1 MRPTILCLILLSA
14 ACRVAPPALSDADRA
29 SIRAVTDSFVANA
42 RARRDSANAQLYM
55 ETATLMP
62 PNAGIAEGR
71 AAIRAWLAAFPP
83 MSDFTLT
90 PVEIDGRG
98 DLAYVR
104 GTYAM
109 TLVGPNGRPMGQDH
123 GKYLEVR
130 RRQPDGKW
138 LIVADIFN
146 SDLPATPTPSR

>member
-1 MRPTILCLILLSA
+1 MRPIVSCLILLFAAAAA
-14 ACRVAPPALSDADRA
+14 ACRVAPPGLSDTDRA
-29 SIRAVTDSFVANA
+29 SIRAATDSFVANA
-42 RARRDSANAQLYM
+42 RARRDSANSLLYT
-55 ETATLMP
+55 ETATFMP

-104 GTYAM
+104 GTYSM
-109 TLVGPNGRPMGQDH
+109 TIVGPNGRPVGEDH

-146 SDLPATPTPSR
+146 SDLPPPR